1 MSFVTMNASN
11 VGWCATYNGHAA
23 SGFWT
28 GPQLLWHINCLELLA
43 VLLALWRSGRCCLAS
58 TCWSAWST
66 LRPFCTSTGRVVY
79 DHVACH
85 NSPAISLK
93 SLRAVHILVIHILNR
108 AADVLSRQLTFPG
121 EWRLHPESTQGN
133 SGKPGCLPRV
143 LPRPVV
149 WLPDQGPLGTDALV
163 HSWPWAL
170 RKYVFPPVSLLTQTC
185 GCYHSTSRC
194 SGRPVPGKARS
205 HCEVPK
211 GSQEVASS

>member
-85 NSPAISLK
+85 NSPAISK
-93 SLRAVHILVIHILNR
+93 SLRAVHILVIVQPMCSHGSSRSPENGDSILR
-108 AADVLSRQLTFPG
+108 RSDCSGVD
-121 EWRLHPESTQGN
+121 
-133 SGKPGCLPRV
+133 SGK
-143 LPRPVV
+143 
-149 WLPDQGPLGTDALV
+149 
-163 HSWPWAL
+163 L
-170 RKYVFPPVSLLTQTC
+170 R
-185 GCYHSTSRC
+185 
-194 SGRPVPGKARS
+194 
-205 HCEVPK
+205 
-211 GSQEVASS
+211 